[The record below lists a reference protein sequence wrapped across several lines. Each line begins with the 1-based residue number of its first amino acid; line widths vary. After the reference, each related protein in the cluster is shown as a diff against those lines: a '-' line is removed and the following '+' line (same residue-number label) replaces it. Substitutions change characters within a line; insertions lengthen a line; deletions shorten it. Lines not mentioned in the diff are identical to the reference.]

1 MTFLCTEKVTIS
13 SRGPTN
19 LSNFLFERQLQI
31 RNMRHIFKMPFQS
44 RSTTTRFVTLLILG
58 IVASVMYLSLFS
70 KESVE
75 NADES
80 RSRSTVGEKTP
91 GTSNMK
97 KNGYNPNFQTRN
109 NSDLLFRLS
118 GIRKFMEPFVKEAIK
133 AANELRNQNLKWVV
147 PNETPVVVNG
157 YEEGYFQKLTH
168 PQIKTIIV
176 NVKKEEIFKYLFNQV
191 FDYTGSN
198 CSQMESPLMHPLTK
212 NSEFHYGAKCV
223 PFNVSLSPVPFHDNA
238 FRLGMPANY
247 TVQQNGQVALT
258 FLHVIRNA
266 IATRDGD
273 VHVANLKIVPQRC
286 LQSLKPTKPR
296 NVPKDS
302 KEEVFTVSQF
312 YGGAYYHDIT
322 ENLSRLS
329 PWLDFL
335 KKNKHIQI
343 HTASKSSFLQ
353 KIFNSLGLDPSRMI
367 TGTVRAKILY
377 MPPASTCGRSIAF
390 NGQLLSLQFRQAM
403 QTPPQPRK
411 SIVVIKRSAKR
422 WFKNHDQICQMIRKV
437 VQGTDIKVEIF
448 SDKKLPTFEQTMAI
462 FNRAFMVIG
471 PHGAGQTNL
480 FFSEEG
486 TVNLEGQCVIHGTA
500 NLCYRNLMTVLGHR
514 YYGLSPDRG
523 CQDTKPEQLEEPVRR
538 YIKDLY
544 LNGSA

>member
-1 MTFLCTEKVTIS
+1 
-13 SRGPTN
+13 
-19 LSNFLFERQLQI
+19 
-31 RNMRHIFKMPFQS
+31 
-44 RSTTTRFVTLLILG
+44 
-58 IVASVMYLSLFS
+58 
-70 KESVE
+70 
-75 NADES
+75 
-80 RSRSTVGEKTP
+80 
-91 GTSNMK
+91 MK
-97 KNGYNPNFQTRN
+97 
-109 NSDLLFRLS
+109 
-118 GIRKFMEPFVKEAIK
+118 PFVLEVTGASKK
-133 AANELRNQNLKWVV
+133 LKKLRLQWKSVNR
-147 PNETPVVVNG
+147 NETPTVVNG

-191 FDYTGSN
+191 YNHTGNN

-223 PFNVSLSPVPFHDNA
+223 PFNVSLQPVRFHDNA
-238 FRLGMPANY
+238 FRLGMPAIY
-247 TVQQNGQVALT
+247 TVQKNGQVALT

-266 IATRDGD
+266 IMTPGGD

-296 NVPKDS
+296 NFPNDIE
-302 KEEVFTVSQF
+302 EEVFTISQF
-312 YGGAYYHDIT
+312 YGRAYYHAIT

-335 KKNKHIQI
+335 KKNKQI
-343 HTASKSSFLQ
+343 KIHVASRIGFLRRMF
-353 KIFNSLGLDPSRMI
+353 KSLGLDTSRMV
-367 TGTVRAKILY
+367 TGTRRAKILY

-390 NGQLLSLQFRQAM
+390 NGHLLSLQFRHAM
-403 QTPPQPRK
+403 QTPLQPRK
-411 SIVVIKRSAKR
+411 SIVVIKRTKSTR
-422 WFKNHDQICQMIRKV
+422 WFKNHDQICQMLQRV

-471 PHGAGQTNL
+471 PHGAGETNL

-486 TVNLEGQCVIHGTA
+486 TVNLECLCIRRAV
-500 NLCYRNLMTVLGHR
+500 NLCYRNLMRALGHR
-514 YYGLSPDRG
+514 YYGLYPVTN
-523 CQDTKPEQLEEPVRR
+523 CNDTKPEQLEDPVRR

-544 LNGSA
+544 LKGSA